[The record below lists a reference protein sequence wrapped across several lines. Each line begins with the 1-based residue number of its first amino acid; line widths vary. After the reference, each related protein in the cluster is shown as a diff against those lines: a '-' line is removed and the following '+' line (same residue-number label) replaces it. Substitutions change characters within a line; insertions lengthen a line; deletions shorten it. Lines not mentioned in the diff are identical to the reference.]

1 MTSHHPS
8 RRRFL
13 AGLGA
18 AGTGALLSGCV
29 TSGSSG
35 KGSSGGAVT
44 LQSNLSAP
52 QAKAAMEDLVAA
64 YGKKGSGEVCA

>member
-1 MTSHHPS
+1 MTNQQPS

-18 AGTGALLSGCV
+18 AGTAALLSGCV

-35 KGSSGGAVT
+35 KSSSG
-44 LQSNLSAP
+44 
-52 QAKAAMEDLVAA
+52 ER
-64 YGKKGSGEVCA
+64 